1 MSLSW
6 SGLAW
11 EGNIGSNKKKVPFN
25 RFYINLTI
33 EINRNSPDTC
43 HFASLGDDRLL
54 VVTGAAFLTLE
65 KILVCERLAGVVFF
79 LIVVDTLP
87 IEVLLIAVQCR
98 VSRTVN

>member
-1 MSLSW
+1 M
-6 SGLAW
+6 G
-11 EGNIGSNKKKVPFN
+11 GKHRDQQKVQFN
-25 RFYINLTI
+25 RFYINLTIEI

-65 KILVCERLAGVVFF
+65 KPMVCERLAGVVCCF
-79 LIVVDTLP
+79 LIVVGTLP